1 MESFLPCS
9 GDVVARVCPLGDEG
23 PLLGVVQKMTVIA
36 TENDSIK
43 APIDDMGGVI
53 PLQLQIEATQISP
66 LIVGLDNVLSPPGL
80 R

>member
-1 MESFLPCS
+1 MKPLLPGS
-9 GDVVARVCPLGDEG
+9 GDIVARVCPLSDEG
-23 PLLGVVQKMTVIA
+23 PLLGVVQKMTVIT